1 MADEDIKNDE
11 ELKSYKNTGRVP
23 LLALRD
29 LVIFPSMVL
38 PLFVGREKSIKA
50 LEAAMDRD
58 RMIFLVAQKDA
69 RTDNPSRDEIY
80 TMGTFCEILQIL
92 KLPDGAIRVLVEG
105 QKRVKIKEYLQDDP
119 FFEVSITE
127 IVEEEPKDKE
137 TEAMMRLV
145 MEEFQKHVKMN
156 KKIPPETTMSVSEI
170 DSSGKLSDVIAAHIF
185 LKHEEKQEVLEMEDP
200 KKRLRKMSEIL
211 QRENEIL
218 EIERKIQVKVKS
230 QLEKSQ
236 KEYYLSEQLKAIQKE
251 LGKGDSSYN
260 ELEEVK
266 EKIKKS
272 KMPKEGEEKALKEL
286 SRLEKM
292 MPMSAEA
299 TVIRTYLD
307 WLIALPWNTKTKDKI
322 DMKNV
327 QAILDEDHYGLEKP
341 KERIIEY
348 LAVKKNMKDKT
359 EKAQDPI
366 ICFVGPP
373 GVGKTSLA
381 KSIARAMGRSF
392 VRLSLGGVRDEAE
405 IRGHRRTYI
414 GALPGRIIQSIR
426 KAKSKNPLFLMDE
439 VDKMSSDFRG
449 DPAAALLE
457 VLDPEQ
463 NNTFMDHYL
472 DTEFDL
478 SDVMFITT
486 ANTLYGIPLPLQD
499 RMEIIEI
506 SSYTENEKLN
516 IVKKFI
522 IPRQLRMHGLTTD
535 DVEVKDGAV
544 KDIINSYTKEA
555 GVRNMEREVKAIC
568 RKVAKAKVMEEKKFK
583 KLTIDSDNIQKFLGV
598 PRFQDVPTKDVNGV
612 GTATGM
618 AWTEVGGDVLVIE
631 VTTMK
636 GKGQLLLTG
645 KLGDVMKESAQ
656 AALSYARA
664 KAKKLGIKE
673 ETFAKTDIHV
683 HVPEGAIPKDGPSA
697 GITMATAII
706 SAFTGKPVKKLLSM
720 TGEIT
725 LRGRVLPIGGLK
737 EKTLAAQR
745 NGIKEVIIPFYNK
758 KDHAELPDY
767 VKDSMKFHFV
777 KTMDEVIKTA
787 LGISIGGK
795 SK

>member
-1 MADEDIKNDE
+1 MADEIKSENQDE
-11 ELKSYKNTGRVP
+11 KSYKKTNKVP

-29 LVIFPSMVL
+29 LVIFPNMVI

-50 LEAAMDRD
+50 LEAAMERD
-58 RMIFLVAQKDA
+58 RIILLVAQKEA
-69 RTDNPSRDEIY
+69 KTDNPSKEEIY
-80 TMGTFCEILQIL
+80 NTGTLSEILQIL

-105 QKRVKIKEYLQDDP
+105 LTRIKIGQYTQEDP
-119 FFEVSITE
+119 FFEVTVAE
-127 IVEEEPKDKE
+127 VNEAEVKDKE
-137 TEAMMRLV
+137 TEALMRMV

-170 DSSGKLSDVIAAHIF
+170 DSPGRLADVIAAHIF
-185 LKHEEKQEVLEMEDP
+185 LKHEEKQELLEMEDS
-200 KKRLRKMSEIL
+200 KKRLARMSEIL

-218 EIERKIQVKVKS
+218 EIERKIQVKLKS

-260 ELEEVK
+260 ETEELK
-266 EKIKKS
+266 EKLKKA

-307 WLIALPWNTKTKDKI
+307 WLIALPWNHKTKDKI
-322 DMKNV
+322 DIKKV
-327 QAILDEDHYGLEKP
+327 QEVLDEDHYGLEKP
-341 KERIIEY
+341 KERIVEY
-348 LAVKKNMKDKT
+348 LAVKKNMKNKPD
-359 EKAQDPI
+359 KAQDPI
-366 ICFVGPP
+366 ICLVGPP

-381 KSIARAMGRSF
+381 KSIARAMDRNF
-392 VRLSLGGVRDEAE
+392 VRLSLGGIRDEAE

-426 KAKSKNPLFLMDE
+426 KAKSKNPVFLMDE

-506 SSYTENEKLN
+506 NSYTENEKLN
-516 IVKKFI
+516 IAKKFI
-522 IPRQLRMHGLTTD
+522 IPRQLKMHGLTTN
-535 DVEVKDGAV
+535 DVDIKDSAV
-544 KDIINSYTKEA
+544 ASVINDYTKEA
-555 GVRNMEREVKAIC
+555 GVRSMEREIKAMC
-568 RKVAKAKVMEEKKFK
+568 RKVAKAMVMEEKKFK
-583 KLTIDSDNIQKFLGV
+583 KITIDIDNIQKFLGV
-598 PRFQDVPTKDVNGV
+598 AKYQDVPTKDVNGV

-673 ETFAKTDIHV
+673 ETFAKTDIHI

-697 GITMATAII
+697 GITIATAII

-745 NGIKEVIIPFYNK
+745 NGIKEVILPYYNK
-758 KDHAELPDY
+758 KDYEELPDY
-767 VKDSMKFHFV
+767 IKKNMKFHFV
-777 KTMDEVIKTA
+777 KAMDEVIKIA
-787 LGISIGGK
+787 LGIAMGGK
-795 SK
+795 TK